1 MSINITMLAPG
12 FVGNTFYN
20 TGATADVAD
29 ADAVA
34 AISSRIARYTTAPLL
49 SQVASTEALLSS
61 FEGLSSS
68 KKEEFRDALGIT
80 GGGGGDSSSIVV
92 EQAQTAHGLTVGK
105 PVTRDASGNF
115 ILAVANDTQV
125 KAAAVG
131 VVSAVA
137 DANNLTVTL
146 YGPIDSGLSGLTA
159 PGLYYVANDG
169 SLTLDTN
176 NATNWVVPILFA
188 TSATSG
194 YVLPQSPQSKALI
207 PLAAISGF
215 STDGTFASN
224 SDAKISSEKAIKTYV
239 DGKVAVVP
247 TNAISASAIDWSL
260 GPSHSKTLS
269 ANTTFTFSNALDG
282 QTINVAVTNTAGN
295 YTVTWPTVKW
305 SGGSA
310 PTQTTGAKTDVY
322 TFIKVGSTI
331 YGNVSA
337 NHS

>member
-194 YVLPQSPQSKALI
+194 YVMPQTPQSKALI
-207 PLAAISGF
+207 PI
-215 STDGTFASN
+215 
-224 SDAKISSEKAIKTYV
+224 
-239 DGKVAVVP
+239 
-247 TNAISASAIDWSL
+247 SAIDGLSSTSL
-260 GPSHSKTLS
+260 VDFGGQKIKTITKS
-269 ANTTFTFSNALDG
+269 
-282 QTINVAVTNTAGN
+282 GN
-295 YTVTWPTVKW
+295 YTLGTDSANEAYGYIVYVTAAATITLPAIASGMSVTVIVDAAAAVSVKANAADKIRLDGTALDDGDKIT
-305 SGGSA
+305 SGGAKGDIAVLTYYSA
-310 PTQTTGAKTDVY
+310 DGWYASTNGWTDGGA
-322 TFIKVGSTI
+322 
-331 YGNVSA
+331 
-337 NHS
+337 

>member
-1 MSINITMLAPG
+1 MLAPG

-49 SQVASTEALLSS
+49 SQVASTEALLQ
-61 FEGLSSS
+61 FVRGLSSS

-92 EQAQTAHGLTVGK
+92 EQAQTATVLTVGK

-169 SLTLDTN
+169 SLTLTRTTRPTGLCRSCLRRVQR
-176 NATNWVVPILFA
+176 AA
-188 TSATSG
+188 TSCRRRRLARRGSQSVRLREVAIEECELHGWNGSADEAYG
-194 YVLPQSPQSKALI
+194 YIIYVTAACTITLPAIAVGMSVTVVVVGAVAVSVDPNAADKIVL
-207 PLAAISGF
+207 
-215 STDGTFASN
+215 DGT
-224 SDAKISSEKAIKTYV
+224 T
-239 DGKVAVVP
+239 
-247 TNAISASAIDWSL
+247 
-260 GPSHSKTLS
+260 
-269 ANTTFTFSNALDG
+269 LDG
-282 QTINVAVTNTAGN
+282 RRQGDE
-295 YTVTWPTVKW
+295 Y
-305 SGGSA
+305 
-310 PTQTTGAKTDVY
+310 
-322 TFIKVGSTI
+322 
-331 YGNVSA
+331 
-337 NHS
+337 

>member
-131 VVSAVA
+131 VVSAVP

-169 SLTLDTN
+169 SLTLDTS

-188 TSATSG
+188 TSSTSG
-194 YVLPQSPQSKALI
+194 YVMPQTPLSKARI
-207 PLAAISGF
+207 P
-215 STDGTFASN
+215 
-224 SDAKISSEKAIKTYV
+224 
-239 DGKVAVVP
+239 
-247 TNAISASAIDWSL
+247 ISAIEGKSLSKSA
-260 GPSHSKTLS
+260 
-269 ANTTFTFSNALDG
+269 
-282 QTINVAVTNTAGN
+282 N
-295 YTVTWPTVKW
+295 YTVGTGSADEAYGYIIYVTAACTITLPAIAVGMSVTVIVDAAAAVSVKANAADKIRLDGTALDDGDKIT
-305 SGGSA
+305 SGGAKGDIAVLTYYSA
-310 PTQTTGAKTDVY
+310 DGWFASTNGWTDGGA
-322 TFIKVGSTI
+322 
-331 YGNVSA
+331 
-337 NHS
+337 